1 MPYLAR
7 VEINNPNR
15 EVYDR
20 LHSAMEAKSFSR
32 VVTGALDRKRRK
44 LPPGTYLTESYDD
57 AWSAIAAA
65 RSAAQLVDPAAQIV
79 IAGGEIE
86 ILFENCPEVADHP
99 FPDNPL
105 TDMVRPSTKV
115 PHNGS
120 NPFAHNHGGLNRSAP
135 SDDRMWT
142 LPPARGLR
150 R

>member
-20 LHSAMEAKSFSR
+20 LHSAMLAKSFSR

-44 LPPGTYLTESYDD
+44 LPPGTYLTESYVD

-65 RSAAQLVDPAAQIV
+65 RSAAQLVDPTAQIV

-86 ILFENCPEVADHP
+86 ILFENCPEVMENP
-99 FPDNPL
+99 FSDCPF
-105 TDMVRPSTKV
+105 TDVVPPSTKM
-115 PHNGS
+115 PHAGS
-120 NPFAHNHGGLNRSAP
+120 DPLAPDDGGVHRPASN
-135 SDDRMWT
+135 DDPTWS

>member
-44 LPPGTYLTESYDD
+44 LPPGTYLTESYED

-86 ILFENCPEVADHP
+86 ILFENCPEVIESPFPDHP
-99 FPDNPL
+99 F
-105 TDMVRPSTKV
+105 TDMVRPAPRI
-115 PHNGS
+115 PHPDS
-120 NPFAHNHGGLNRSAP
+120 SPLAHNLGGLKRPAP
-135 SDDRMWT
+135 KDDPMWT